1 MDARMKNTRRV
12 ALLGMLY
19 ALAIILS
26 ILEGWVVPLFGLPPG
41 VKLGL
46 SNVVVMYA
54 LFFIGWKEA
63 YLLSI
68 LKAVGAFVTRG
79 GIAASLS
86 LAGGICS
93 ITIMLILMKLP
104 KKWNISYFLM
114 AVAGAVMHN
123 VGQLAVMSLLFS
135 SIYSFYYLPVL
146 LVSGIVMG
154 SLTGVTLKYIMPA
167 LQKAVGD
174 LK

>member
-1 MDARMKNTRRV
+1 MKNTRRV

-63 YLLSI
+63 YLLSV

-114 AVAGAVMHN
+114 AVAGAIMHN
-123 VGQLAVMSLLFS
+123 VGQLAVMALLFS

-154 SLTGVTLKYIMPA
+154 SLTGITLKYIMPA
-167 LQKAVGD
+167 LQKAIGD
-174 LK
+174 FK